1 MAFNLN
7 IQYLT
12 DQNGGKTAVLIP
24 MRAWMEISQ
33 KLEEY
38 KEIMKIKTS
47 LSTAFQEVVDIE
59 KGKIEGISPE
69 EFLEEL

>member
-24 MRAWMEISQ
+24 MQAWMEISQ
-33 KLEEY
+33 KLTEY
-38 KEIMKIKTS
+38 KEMTKMKTS

-59 KGKIEGISPE
+59 RGKIKGISPE
-69 EFLEEL
+69 EFLDEL

>member
-24 MRAWMEISQ
+24 MQAWMEISQ
-33 KLEEY
+33 KLAEY
-38 KEIMKIKTS
+38 KEMTKMKTS

-59 KGKIEGISPE
+59 RGKIKGISPE
-69 EFLEEL
+69 EFLDEL